1 MDLLARPL
9 MAHFGPYQAAL
20 MLRRALEAVE
30 LLEIFELVSSSKVLT
45 MFFFGAFSDFS
56 FWRYFVVKLYVAP
69 LKFS

>member
-1 MDLLARPL
+1 

-45 MFFFGAFSDFS
+45 MFFLVPFQIFLSGGT
-56 FWRYFVVKLYVAP
+56 L
-69 LKFS
+69 

>member
-20 MLRRALEAVE
+20 MLRRALETVE

-45 MFFFGAFSDFS
+45 TFFWYLSDFS
-56 FWRYFVVKLYVAP
+56 FWRYFVVKLDVAP